1 MSRQPFRPRTFVLA
15 HGAWHGGWCYARV
28 AEYLRGQGHR
38 VFAPTLTGL
47 GERSHLA
54 RLGVIDCS
62 THIRDV
68 LGVIRWE
75 QLDEVVLCGH
85 SYGGLVV
92 GGVADAMPERIAS
105 IVYLDAVIPEDGK
118 SMLDHL
124 DPSMAES
131 CRSAVVDGLL
141 PPFPAEMLAVNP
153 ADRAMVDALCTPQ
166 PFGTYT
172 ERLSL
177 TGAHLGVARKTY
189 VWASAWAGAQR
200 VAQTHYRQAVDAGW
214 DTFEVAGGHDLMLD
228 APDEVA
234 GILAQAI

>member
-1 MSRQPFRPRTFVLA
+1 
-15 HGAWHGGWCYARV
+15 
-28 AEYLRGQGHR
+28 
-38 VFAPTLTGL
+38 VFTPTLTGL

-54 RLGVIDCS
+54 SLGAIDCS

-75 QLDEVVLCGH
+75 QLDGVVLCGH
-85 SYGGLVV
+85 SYGGLVI

-105 IVYLDAVIPEDGK
+105 VVYLDAVIPEDGK

-124 DPSMAES
+124 DPQMAEG
-131 CRSAVVDGLL
+131 CRAAVVEGLL
-141 PPFPAEMLAVNP
+141 PPFPAEMLGVNS

-177 TGAHLGVARKTY
+177 TGAHQAVARKAY

-200 VAQTHYRQAVDAGW
+200 VAETHYRQAADAGW
-214 DTFEVAGGHDLMLD
+214 ETFEVSAGHDLMLD
-228 APDEVA
+228 APDDIA
-234 GILAQAI
+234 RILARVI

>member
-1 MSRQPFRPRTFVLA
+1 MTRSPPKPSDFVLV

-28 AEYLRGQGHR
+28 AERLRAKGHR
-38 VFAPTLTGL
+38 VFTPTLTGL

-54 RLGVIDCS
+54 RLGGIDCS

-75 QLDEVVLCGH
+75 QLHEVVLCGH
-85 SYGGLVV
+85 SYGGLVI

-124 DPSMAES
+124 DPQMAEG
-131 CRSAVVDGLL
+131 CRAAVVDGLL
-141 PPFPAEMLAVNP
+141 PPFPAEMLGVNP
-153 ADRAMVDALCTPQ
+153 ADLAMVDELCTPQ

-189 VWASAWAGAQR
+189 VWASAWGGAPR
-200 VAQTHYRQAVDAGW
+200 VADAHYRPAIDAGW
-214 DTFEVAGGHDLMLD
+214 ETFEVAGGHDLMLD

-234 GILAQAI
+234 RILAQAT